1 MKKTFL
7 FAIILLVFLGKGI
20 SQNNHI
26 TNTSN
31 YSIKIELADSVR
43 TFNIIY
49 ANGEEF
55 RKKLML
61 AWGRPLVFTAGT
73 IEWTPLSLQGI
84 GNNLKITLSDGVET
98 TESTG
103 TVYKSFVDDNTKYS
117 MLNDLQPNQKRKI
130 TLVFTDQQGLNVVT
144 TKTIEKAVVDAIDH
158 IIATAW

>member
-1 MKKTFL
+1 MKKTLL
-7 FAIILLVFLGKGI
+7 FALISVLFLAKGI
-20 SQNNHI
+20 SQNNH
-26 TNTSN
+26 TANTTN
-31 YSIKIELADSVR
+31 YSIKVELADSVR

-61 AWGRPLVFTAGT
+61 TWGRPGILTAGT

-84 GNNLKITLSDGVET
+84 GNNLKVTLSDGVET

-103 TVYKSFVDDNTKYS
+103 TVYKSFVDDNAKYN

-130 TLVFTDQQGLNVVT
+130 TLVFANQQGQNIVS
-144 TKTIEKAVVDAIDH
+144 TKSIEKAVIEAIDH
-158 IIATAW
+158 IVANAW